1 MNGERKCSSIQQMAF
16 GNITSLLI
24 LELAIIRRFFQW
36 EYLPQTAFTSTS
48 STDTTDVLHSVLGLV
63 LEVEGRSSGKG
74 LNFTAW
80 MVSMASLQMLTSHPF
95 WAACLVSKGP
105 AASPAESP
113 GKHRHNFQLFD
124 LMSPNSVCRIL
135 TYWTSS
141 TGLHAHLQQADNIWD
156 SN

>member
-48 STDTTDVLHSVLGLV
+48 SSDTADVLHSVLGLV

-95 WAACLVSKGP
+95 WAACLVSKGTTSCIP
-105 AASPAESP
+105 SRASWGAETQFP
-113 GKHRHNFQLFD
+113 
-124 LMSPNSVCRIL
+124 I
-135 TYWTSS
+135 
-141 TGLHAHLQQADNIWD
+141 IWPHEPQ
-156 SN
+156 